1 MASEV
6 EHEVEEIPQNKETTA
21 RGKGRKWSDA
31 ETDQL
36 IDLLE
41 KHFSFWDVSKKE
53 HHLRNVRERA
63 YEQMRDELGISIAD
77 IKAKIISSFPA
88 GARGFQN

>member
-1 MASEV
+1 MASEIQ
-6 EHEVEEIPQNKETTA
+6 HEVEEIPQYKATTA

-41 KHFSFWDVSKKE
+41 KRFCLWDVSKKE
-53 HHLRNVRERA
+53 YKLRNVIERA
-63 YEQMRDELGISIAD
+63 YKQMRDELGINIAD
-77 IKAKIISSFPA
+77 IKAKIMNPRS
-88 GARGFQN
+88 